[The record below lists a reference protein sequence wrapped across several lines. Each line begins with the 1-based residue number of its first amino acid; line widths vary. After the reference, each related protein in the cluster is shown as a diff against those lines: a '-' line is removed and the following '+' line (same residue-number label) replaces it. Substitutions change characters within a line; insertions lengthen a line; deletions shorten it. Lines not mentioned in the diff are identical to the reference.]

1 MTPGLVVRGLDAL
14 ERPLGPSVATVGT
27 FDGVHRGHRLLI
39 ARAIKEAEELQARSV
54 AVTWD
59 RHPKSVVPDAAA
71 PPLLTTIERKIELLA
86 VSGVDVVLVVPLDEE
101 HRQWSPERFVDEVFV
116 DALGARAVIVGSD
129 WRFGHRAAGDVGLL
143 ADLGQD
149 RGFRVITL
157 DREGDNADEASS
169 TRARAAVEQGQVTS
183 ARELLGRPHELDATV
198 VERAG
203 PVLEARIGS
212 GFAVPPAGRYSG
224 VVEGTGRT
232 YPCAIHVEAG
242 DRVRI
247 EPAGDPPPIG
257 ESARLQFLER
267 A

>member
-1 MTPGLVVRGLDAL
+1 MAPARVVRGLDAL

-39 ARAIKEAEELQARSV
+39 ARAISEAESLHVSTV

-59 RHPKSVVPDAAA
+59 RHPKSIVPDAAA

-86 VSGVDVVLVVPLDEE
+86 GSGVDHVLVVPLDEE

-116 DALGARAVIVGSD
+116 GALGARAVIVGSD
-129 WRFGHRAAGDVGLL
+129 WRFGHRAAGDVTLL
-143 ADLGQD
+143 AELGKA

-157 DREGDNADEASS
+157 DRYGENADEASS
-169 TRARAAVEQGQVTS
+169 TRARTAVEEGEVAAATD
-183 ARELLGRPHELDATV
+183 LLGRPHELDATV
-198 VERAG
+198 VGRNGSTA
-203 PVLEARIGS
+203 EARIGS

-224 VVEGTGRT
+224 VVEGPGLTCE
-232 YPCAIHVEAG
+232 CAIRVEAA
-242 DRVRI
+242 DRVHI
-247 EPAGDPPPIG
+247 EVSGDPPAVG
-257 ESARLQFLER
+257 ESARLQFLDR